1 MFWLGG
7 MDSEGVPMR
16 WTAAVIAGRFWDHCV
31 LGIVGIQCR
40 LRSDVTL
47 STDRLKMTRVAFE
60 ADSGSFRRLT
70 KSRVITSER
79 TLKHLQHDYL
89 LHVQYM

>member
-16 WTAAVIAGRFWDHCV
+16 WTAAVIAGWCWDHCV
-31 LGIVGIQCR
+31 LGIVGIQCC

-47 STDRLKMTRVAFE
+47 STEDDASRVE

-70 KSRVITSER
+70 QSRV
-79 TLKHLQHDYL
+79 TLSLQNELLNTCSLL
-89 LHVQYM
+89 LHVQHM